1 MDSVMPRAAG
11 VFPVWPGGENRI
23 PDRIYTDPEI
33 YEREKERIFLGPH
46 WNYVGLDCEAPKPG
60 DYFRSY
66 VGPYPVVVARDE
78 DGEVNVFENRCAH
91 RGVEFCRAYR
101 GNAERFIC
109 PYHNWTYTLKGELTA
124 IPFRRG
130 VKGRGGAPEDFD
142 MAAHGLRRYRVM
154 RRGGVIFATASDD
167 VEPLEDYLGTD
178 ILTEFDATF
187 DGGEMRLL
195 GVHRNLVR
203 SNWKL
208 YQENL
213 KDPYH
218 ATLLHTYLTTFGL
231 FVTGNETSI
240 PVDPRG
246 RHGGLLTRRPEGRP
260 DVSGE
265 ERRNMMAFK
274 EKMELNDPRV
284 LDFVREFDSGW
295 SASVLTIFPTLTALR
310 QTNILNTRLLVP
322 RGPDQ
327 FMMIWTVFGRAE
339 DDEEMIRHRLRQNN
353 IFGPAGFLGIEDN
366 EALAFLQEGVRRS
379 VPSAGLAVLGHD
391 DEPFDTMITE
401 RAIRSMYRYYRE
413 VMEL

>member
-1 MDSVMPRAAG
+1 MAG
-11 VFPVWPGGENRI
+11 VVTHGGTRPAWPGDGNRI
-23 PDRIYTDPEI
+23 PDWIYTDPEI

-46 WNYVGLDCEAPKPG
+46 WNYVGLDCEAPNPG

-66 VGPYPVVVARDE
+66 VGPFPAVVARDE
-78 DGEVNVFENRCAH
+78 GGEINVFENRCAH
-91 RGVEFCRAYR
+91 RGGEFCRAYR
-101 GNAERFIC
+101 GNAKRFVC
-109 PYHNWTYTLKGELTA
+109 PYHNWTYTLRGELSA

-130 VKGRGGAPEDFD
+130 VKGKGGAPEDFD
-142 MAAHGLRRYRVM
+142 MSAHGLRRYGVA
-154 RRGGVIFATASDD
+154 RRGGAIFATASDD
-167 VEPLEDYLGTD
+167 VEPLEEYLGAD
-178 ILTEFDATF
+178 ILAEFDATF
-187 DGGEMRLL
+187 DSGEMKLL

-260 DVSGE
+260 EVSGE
-265 ERRNMMAFK
+265 ERRNMQAFK

-295 SASVLTIFPTLTALR
+295 SASVLTIFPTLAALR

-322 RGPDQ
+322 RGPGE

-339 DDEEMIRHRLRQNN
+339 DDDEMVRHRLRQNN

-366 EALAFLQEGVRRS
+366 EALSFLQEGVRRS
-379 VPSAGLAVLGHD
+379 RPSAGLAMLGED

-401 RAIRSMYRYYRE
+401 RAIRGMYRYYRE
-413 VMEL
+413 AMEL